1 MSPFSGMNRADRR
14 LSSDDAEEILR
25 NGKVGTLSVSGVEG
39 YPYGIPMNYVYDR
52 GLLQFHTSSRDGLL
66 LRSLRSNPRA
76 SFCVFEHVCNS
87 KYRSVI
93 AFGILSIEG
102 DKKEIIERIIDKYVP
117 KPYNESSKKNIGE
130 KLEHM
135 CGLSLTIEHLT
146 AKYVDKPGE

>member
-14 LSSDDAEEILR
+14 LSSDDAEEILS

-76 SFCVFEHVCNS
+76 SFCVFEMYVTPNTGVSLHS
-87 KYRSVI
+87 ESFPLRMIRRRS
-93 AFGILSIEG
+93 
-102 DKKEIIERIIDKYVP
+102 
-117 KPYNESSKKNIGE
+117 SSG
-130 KLEHM
+130 
-135 CGLSLTIEHLT
+135 S
-146 AKYVDKPGE
+146 